1 MKKLLVVSL
10 ILLVVTL
17 TAAVVPASW
26 AQNSNNPRYGY
37 NKITPV
43 GKAVGSPGGEII
55 VPQVWFSWGAW
66 GGRIVVDSYCENCL
80 SGYIVKVYKNQ
91 VLQSTIVPQKTT
103 IEGPDA
109 ETISQARGRVYIT
122 SVGLHEITLRI
133 YIAKNM
139 KQYFE
144 YSIQINAPLFE
155 VWLNYVG
162 QQNGLVQITY
172 AIEPLFADLTAGD
185 EIDLQ
190 IDGIYYGRS
199 TATKNQ
205 WGQLEVSYLIP
216 VINYIT
222 GERETTATVVRT
234 GDTTEKFI
242 YYWPLPQ

>member
-1 MKKLLVVSL
+1 MKKSLVVSL
-10 ILLVVTL
+10 FVFLVIAL
-17 TAAVVPASW
+17 SATAW
-26 AQNSNNPRYGY
+26 AQNTNPTRHGY
-37 NKITPV
+37 NQISAA

-66 GGRIVVDSYCENCL
+66 GGKIIVDSYCENCL
-80 SGYIVKVYKNQ
+80 SGYIVEVYKNQ
-91 VLQSTIVPQKTT
+91 VLQSTIIPQKTT
-103 IEGPDA
+103 VEGPDA
-109 ETISQARGRVYIT
+109 ETINQARGRVYIT
-122 SVGLHEITLRI
+122 SVGLNEITVRI

-144 YSIQINAPLFE
+144 YSIQIYAPIFE
-155 VWLNYVG
+155 IWLNSVS

-172 AIEPLFADLTAGD
+172 AIEQLFADLTAGD

-190 IDGIYYGRS
+190 IDGVNYGRS
-199 TATKNQ
+199 TVTKNP
-205 WGQLEVSYLIP
+205 WGQLGVSYLIP
-216 VINYIT
+216 IINYII